1 MSVKHIC
8 TAGAAVL
15 LGLLACNDQPTQTTE
30 PNRPPEPTPAVESA
44 LSAATVT
51 VAAAGDIASC
61 SSGNQSGATA
71 RLVERIPGTVLTL
84 GDNAY
89 PDGTTANYRCYNST
103 WGKFKSRTRP
113 APGNHDYHVSNAAG
127 YFSYFGSAAGPS
139 RRGYYG
145 FNAGGWHIVSLN
157 SESNLSAQA
166 QWLKADLAANRAKC
180 TLAYW
185 HQPLF
190 TSGAVHG
197 PATKMRPLF
206 TILYNAGAEIVL
218 SGHNHQYERFA
229 PQTPTGAQDAAK
241 GIVQFVAGTGGNGL
255 YAFRSPMR
263 NSQARYRGY
272 GVLRLELRPD
282 GYTYSFVPV
291 SGSFRDTGSRSC
303 H

>member
-1 MSVKHIC
+1 MRVKHLP
-8 TAGAAVL
+8 TAGAAML
-15 LGLLACNDQPTQTTE
+15 LGLFACNDQTTQPTE
-30 PNRPPEPTPAVESA
+30 PTRPAEPTPAAALA
-44 LSAATVT
+44 LSAATVH

-113 APGNHDYHVSNAAG
+113 APGNHEYHRSNAAG
-127 YFSYFGSAAGPS
+127 YFSYFGSAAGLS
-139 RRGYYG
+139 RRGYYS

-157 SESNLSAQA
+157 SENNLTAQT

-180 TLAYW
+180 SLAYW

-206 TILYNAGAEIVL
+206 TILYNAGA
-218 SGHNHQYERFA
+218 
-229 PQTPTGAQDAAK
+229 
-241 GIVQFVAGTGGNGL
+241 
-255 YAFRSPMR
+255 
-263 NSQARYRGY
+263 
-272 GVLRLELRPD
+272 
-282 GYTYSFVPV
+282 
-291 SGSFRDTGSRSC
+291 
-303 H
+303 